1 MKSIV
6 TGGAGFIGSH
16 VADALLNDGHEV
28 HILDNLSTGRR
39 DNVPEQAV
47 LHVHD
52 IRSKDAAHL
61 IEAGEFDV
69 LVHHAAQMDVRASV
83 RDPRYDADVNIG
95 GFLNLLEA
103 GRKSGL
109 KKVIFASTGGAIYGE
124 PEYVPQDEDHP
135 QRPLSPYGI
144 TKLSAEKYLHFYKH
158 QHDLDFVALR
168 YANVYGPRQN
178 PHGDAGVV
186 AIFTREML
194 ENGDPVV
201 NGSGEQTRDYVFVQ
215 DVVRANLGAL
225 NYSGCGI
232 FNVGPGGKQAS
243 ISCSIRS
250 EILQMPRSNE
260 ATVRQNRASNSEAYW
275 AMTGSSKSLGGSR
288 PWTSTRVLHARF
300 AGSARATGSLHSI
313 RCLIG

>member
-1 MKSIV
+1 MVVLV

-39 DNVPEQAV
+39 ANVPEQAV

-52 IRSKDAAHL
+52 IRSKEAANL

-95 GFLNLLEA
+95 GFLNLLEG

-109 KKVIFASTGGAIYGE
+109 GKVIFASTGGAIYGE

-144 TKLSAEKYLHFYKH
+144 TKLSAEKYLHFYKY
-158 QHDLDFVALR
+158 QHNLDFVALR

-225 NYSGCGI
+225 NYSGSGI
-232 FNVGPGGKQAS
+232 FNVGTGRETSVNQLFDTIRDLTDAEIERSHGPAKPGEQQRSVLGYDRIQQEFGWEPAVELHEGLARTVHWFRES
-243 ISCSIRS
+243 DRIS
-250 EILQMPRSNE
+250 
-260 ATVRQNRASNSEAYW
+260 A
-275 AMTGSSKSLGGSR
+275 
-288 PWTSTRVLHARF
+288 
-300 AGSARATGSLHSI
+300 
-313 RCLIG
+313 